1 VTRAWTSVRRHWRL
15 WLATAIAVVLGV
27 TVVGP
32 FVFIHFIE
40 GPPPASLSLG
50 ASTPTATARTAV
62 AAASPSSAAAT
73 NLPGTYTIA
82 SGSEVEYRVTET
94 LFGQSNT
101 AVGISTTVDGSFTL
115 QGTTVTAATF
125 TVPLDTV
132 HSNESLRDNQFDT
145 RIMDVTEYPDAVFK
159 LTSPVLLGSIPAV
172 DAIVNEQ
179 VTGTLTM
186 HGVTRSVTFVL
197 QAEYTGASVKVS
209 GSIPIT
215 FADWDIQNPSGGPAQ
230 VGNSGTMEFLLTLS
244 R

>member
-1 VTRAWTSVRRHWRL
+1 MTRAWTSVRRHWRL
-15 WLATAIAVVLGV
+15 WLAAAVALVLGV

-32 FVFIHFIE
+32 FVFLHFIE
-40 GPPPASLSLG
+40 GPAPASLSLG
-50 ASTPTATARTAV
+50 AATPAATGRTAV

-73 NLPGTYTIA
+73 NLSGAYTID

-115 QGTTVTAATF
+115 QGTTVTSATF

-132 HSNESLRDNQFDT
+132 HSDESLRDNQFDT
-145 RIMDVTEYPDAVFK
+145 RIMDVAEYPDAVFK
-159 LTSPVLLGSIPAV
+159 LTSPVRLGSIPAV
-172 DAIVNEQ
+172 DAIVDEQ

-186 HGVTRSVTFVL
+186 HGVTRSVTFAL

-209 GSIPIT
+209 GSIPVT

-230 VGNSGTMEFLLTLS
+230 VGSSGTMEFLLTLS

>member
-1 VTRAWTSVRRHWRL
+1 VTRAWTSVRRHWTL
-15 WLATAIAVVLGV
+15 WLAAAIAVVLCV
-27 TVVGP
+27 TVLGP

-40 GPPPASLSLG
+40 GPPPAPLSLS
-50 ASTPTATARTAV
+50 ASTPTATPRSAV
-62 AAASPSSAAAT
+62 AAASPSSVVAT
-73 NLPGTYTIA
+73 NMSGTYAID

-101 AVGISTTVDGSFTL
+101 AVGVSTTVAGSSML
-115 QGTTVTAATF
+115 QGTLVTAATF

-132 HSNESLRDNQFDT
+132 HSNESLRDNEFDT
-145 RIMDVTEYPDAVFK
+145 RIMDVADYPDAVFK
-159 LTSPVLLGSIPAV
+159 LTSPIRLGSMPAV

-179 VTGTLTM
+179 ATGTLTM
-186 HGVTRSVTFVL
+186 HEVTRSVTFAL

-209 GSIPIT
+209 GSIPVT

-230 VGNSGTMEFLLTLS
+230 VGSSGTMEFLLTLS

>member
-1 VTRAWTSVRRHWRL
+1 MPRMWTSVRRHWKP
-15 WLATAIAVVLGV
+15 WLAGVITLVLGV
-27 TVVGP
+27 TVVAP

-50 ASTPTATARTAV
+50 ASTPAATARTAV
-62 AAASPSSAAAT
+62 AAASPSAPAAT
-73 NLPGTYTIA
+73 NLSGTYAIA

-94 LFGQSNT
+94 LFGQSTT
-101 AVGISTTVDGSFTL
+101 AVGISTTVKGSFTL
-115 QGTTVTAATF
+115 QGTIVTAATF
-125 TVPLDTV
+125 TVPLATV

-145 RIMDVTEYPDAVFK
+145 RIMDVADHPDAVFR
-159 LTSPVLLGSIPAV
+159 LTSPVQLGSIPAV

-186 HGVTRSVTFVL
+186 HGVTRSLAFTL

-215 FADWDIQNPSGGPAQ
+215 FADWDIQNPSGGPAE
-230 VGNSGTMEFLLTLS
+230 VGDSGTMEFLLTLS